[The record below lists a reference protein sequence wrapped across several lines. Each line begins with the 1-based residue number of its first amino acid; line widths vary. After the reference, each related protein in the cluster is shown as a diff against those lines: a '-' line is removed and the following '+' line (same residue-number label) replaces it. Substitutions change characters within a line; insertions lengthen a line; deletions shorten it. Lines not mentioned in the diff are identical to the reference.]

1 MTPLLTAAQL
11 REGVERL
18 AGEVAAHYR
27 QRPLTIVG
35 VLNGSIVL
43 LADLIRHLDMPLRV
57 GLLQTRS
64 YRGAATR
71 PGDLAI
77 NPDVFPDV
85 RGRDVLLIDDIYDT
99 GHTLTAVVGQLRELG
114 ARSVRSAVLLRKT
127 GRRQAELTPDHVAF
141 EIPDVF
147 VVGYG
152 LDYNDLYRNLPYVAA
167 LGAEDL
173 KANDLEGPQT

>member
-1 MTPLLTAAQL
+1 MSPLLTAEQL

-18 AGEVAAHYR
+18 AREVAAYY
-27 QRPLTIVG
+27 QERPLTIVG
-35 VLNGSIVL
+35 ILNGSIVL
-43 LADLIRHLDMPLRV
+43 VADLIRHLHMPLRV

-71 PGDLAI
+71 PGELVM
-77 NPDVFPDV
+77 NPNLFPEV

-99 GHTLTAVVGQLRELG
+99 GHTLTAVAAQLRGLG
-114 ARSVRSAVLLRKT
+114 ARSVRSAVLLRKA

-167 LGAEDL
+167 LDP
-173 KANDLEGPQT
+173 NDMDPDNLEEPQV